1 VPDVLVID
9 ANQSIRNML
18 SAGLK
23 GFGFSV
29 IEAESYAEAQKQLE
43 AGEIPL
49 VAIVDFLRN
58 NDAAKD
64 FVTLLRDTPAYQQ
77 IKVIIATVNSLSTE
91 EQNALGVD
99 AVIVKPVDLSQLVKA
114 VFLFRGGTGKLK

>member
-1 VPDVLVID
+1 MPDVLVID

>member
-1 VPDVLVID
+1 MPDVLVID

-29 IEAESYAEAQKQLE
+29 IEADSYAEAQKHLE
-43 AGEIPL
+43 AGEIPR

-58 NDAAKD
+58 NDAAKG
-64 FVTLLRDTPAYQQ
+64 FVTLLRDTPAYQP

-99 AVIVKPVDLSQLVKA
+99 AVMVKPVDLSQLVKA
-114 VFLFRGGTGKLK
+114 VFLFRGGTGKLR

>member
-1 VPDVLVID
+1 MPDVLVID

-29 IEAESYAEAQKQLE
+29 MEVGSYAEAQKQLE

-58 NDAAKD
+58 NDNAQG
-64 FVTLLRDTPAYQQ
+64 FVTLLRDTPAYQR
-77 IKVIIATVNSLSTE
+77 IKVIIATVNSLSDE

-99 AVIVKPVDLSQLVKA
+99 AVMVKPVDLSQLVKA
-114 VFLFRGGTGKLK
+114 VFLFRGGTGKLR